1 MSARAKRY
9 LAAGGLAL
17 AGVLAMALPA
27 SAALCFLSTTGVS
40 FGTYSVFTTTPL
52 DSTGSVSIFCIGDA
66 SVTVALDRGGAPT
79 FTPRRMLQGTEA
91 LNYNLY
97 LDAART
103 KIWGDGT
110 GGSQLYV
117 NSGVQ
122 SLRTVTVTIFG
133 RVPAQQDVSAGSY
146 SNSITATINF

>member
-1 MSARAKRY
+1 MRARATRY

-27 SAALCFLSTTGVS
+27 SAALCFIGTTGVS
-40 FGTYSVFTTTPL
+40 FGSYSVFTTTPL

-66 SVTVALDRGGAPT
+66 SVTVALDRGGAPS
-79 FTPRRMLQGTEA
+79 FNPRRMLQGTEA

-110 GGSQLYV
+110 GGSQVYV
-117 NSGVQ
+117 NTDVPN
-122 SLRTVTVTIFG
+122 LRTVPVTIFG
-133 RVPAQQDVSAGSY
+133 RIPAQQDVSAGSY